1 MNCRCDS
8 ASRSDGGFEMH
19 RSLARVAPLFA
30 GLFLLLNAGAGA
42 ATMPGAVESSLV
54 ADIRQA
60 QRQLTE
66 AEARIAGDAAALAKR
81 IDARESTLV
90 RLRADAAVARRLAD
104 EQTLSLDAL
113 EQRIERW
120 RDQEAFQKSLF
131 ITFAERRS
139 AGAGAA
145 REILGDMADGRRLAD
160 AALADIEGALAPE
173 FRRTQAALA
182 DGRVVELDAL
192 SLGPLRWYWHQG
204 EGGSLSADFRID
216 GAGLQDDGFPHA
228 ATRFSGSLEAGLAK
242 LWETGAAN
250 LAVDPSIDRV
260 ARIRN
265 GESLWQHLARGGVW
279 VVPILAF
286 ALLATAIG
294 IGKCVQFARLP
305 RIRPLGPSFT
315 AGASGSNVNLQ
326 RLAAGLRGPQ
336 RALVR
341 AAMENASGERRDDA
355 LFALLLDQRQ
365 RLERFLGAL
374 AVTAT
379 VSPLLGLLGTVSGM
393 ISTFNLMTLFGA
405 GDPAAVSGGISEA
418 LVTTEMGLV
427 VAIPALIMHALLSRK
442 AASYNQ
448 RLEACAV
455 ELSKLETARG

>member
-1 MNCRCDS
+1 
-8 ASRSDGGFEMH
+8 
-19 RSLARVAPLFA
+19 
-30 GLFLLLNAGAGA
+30 
-42 ATMPGAVESSLV
+42 MPGAVESSLV
-54 ADIRQA
+54 ADIQQS
-60 QRQLTE
+60 QRRLTE

-81 IDARESTLV
+81 IDARESALV

-139 AGAGAA
+139 AGAA
-145 REILGDMADGRRLAD
+145 REIPGDMAAGRRFVD
-160 AALADIEGALAPE
+160 AALADIEGALEPE
-173 FRRTQAALA
+173 FRRTEAALA

-192 SLGPLRWYWHQG
+192 SLGPLSWYWHQG
-204 EGGSLSADFRID
+204 EGGSLSANFRTD
-216 GAGLQDDGFPHA
+216 GPGPQDDGFPNA

-265 GESLWQHLARGGVW
+265 GESLWQHLAMGGVW

-305 RIRPLGPSFT
+305 RIRPLGASFA
-315 AGASGSNVNLQ
+315 AGASGSTVNLE
-326 RLAAGLRGPQ
+326 RLTADLRGPQ
-336 RALVR
+336 HALVR
-341 AAMENASGERRDDA
+341 AAMENASAERRDDA